1 MIERQIDRP
10 IPIPSDDAGR
20 CLQQQLTELERIRR
34 DSELRKFLSC
44 NSRDRWSSGSMFQA
58 TLKEFDIKLS
68 SLDIRLELP
77 LYEAVRVTVESGECA
92 LPQFQIWLRMLP
104 GEDNALATSGVDGA
118 VGDHAFVNR
127 PHSPPRGQQ
136 LPSMLTGRGFDI
148 HCFEQPDAHHPLLP
162 PYAPGRSGQTTIAAN
177 GVTGGASQRL
187 VLLRSPDWP
196 NEKRRPDRDTGTT
209 ASS

>member
-1 MIERQIDRP
+1 
-10 IPIPSDDAGR
+10 
-20 CLQQQLTELERIRR
+20 
-34 DSELRKFLSC
+34 
-44 NSRDRWSSGSMFQA
+44 MFQA
-58 TLKEFDIKLS
+58 ILEEFDIKLS

-77 LYEAVRVTVESGECA
+77 SYEAVRVTVESSECA
-92 LPQFQIWLRMLP
+92 LTQFQIWLRTLP
-104 GEDNALATSGVDGA
+104 GEDNALATFGVDGA
-118 VGDHAFVNR
+118 VGILRDHAFANR

-162 PYAPGRSGQTTIAAN
+162 PYAPGRSGQTTVAAN